1 MGRDSQAILI
11 VEDDESIA
19 TGLALNLRLSGYTA
33 TVVQHGRAALEHM
46 ASDSADLILLDINLP
61 EMNGLEVMNELRQ
74 SGNTTPIIVLS
85 AREDEFDKVA
95 ALRLGADDYVTK
107 PFGLAELMAR
117 VDAVLR
123 RAGGNA
129 RATPPSVPVA
139 VGATMEA
146 PGEAAG
152 SAAGEAVPRVAPPR
166 ADAHRFGDVTLDTA
180 THEVTRNAEP
190 VKLTPL
196 EFDLL
201 CFLVKNPTRVFAREA
216 LLRQVWKQSSGTLRT
231 VDNFVAQLRSKLE
244 IDPERPRH
252 FITVRGSGYRFD
264 P

>member
-1 MGRDSQAILI
+1 MGSQEILI

-33 TVVQHGRAALEHM
+33 SVVHNGRAALQYV
-46 ASDSADLILLDINLP
+46 ADKAPDLILLDINLP
-61 EMNGLEVMNELRQ
+61 QKNGLEVMSELRQ
-74 SGNTTPIIVLS
+74 AGNHIPIIVLS

-95 ALRLGADDYVTK
+95 ALKLGADDYITK

-117 VDAVLR
+117 VGAVLR
-123 RAGGNA
+123 RAGT
-129 RATPPSVPVA
+129 RATAAAAATISVTA
-139 VGATMEA
+139 ST
-146 PGEAAG
+146 
-152 SAAGEAVPRVAPPR
+152 SI
-166 ADAHRFGDVTLDTA
+166 HRFGDIAVDTE
-180 THEVTRNAEP
+180 THEVTRGGES

-201 CFLVKNPTRVFAREA
+201 CFLLRNPTRVFAREE

-244 IDPERPRH
+244 ADPERPRH

>member
-1 MGRDSQAILI
+1 MGSQEILI

-33 TVVQHGRAALEHM
+33 SVVHNGRAALQHV
-46 ASDSADLILLDINLP
+46 ADKAVDLILLDINLP
-61 EMNGLEVMNELRQ
+61 QKNGLEVMSELRQ
-74 SGNTTPIIVLS
+74 AGNTIPIIVVS

-95 ALRLGADDYVTK
+95 ALKLGADDYITK

-117 VDAVLR
+117 VGAVLR
-123 RAGGNA
+123 RAGTSVNTA
-129 RATPPSVPVA
+129 APSSATAS
-139 VGATMEA
+139 T
-146 PGEAAG
+146 
-152 SAAGEAVPRVAPPR
+152 ST
-166 ADAHRFGDVTLDTA
+166 HRFGDIAVDTE
-180 THEVTRNAEP
+180 THEVTRSGDS

-201 CFLVKNPTRVFAREA
+201 CFLLRNPTRVFAREE

-244 IDPERPRH
+244 GDPEHPRH

>member
-1 MGRDSQAILI
+1 MDRGSQAILI

-19 TGLALNLRLSGYTA
+19 AGLALNLRLSGYTA
-33 TVVQHGRAALEHM
+33 TVVQHGRAALEHL
-46 ASDSADLILLDINLP
+46 ASHSPDLILLDINLP

-74 SGNTTPIIVLS
+74 AGDTTPIIMLS
-85 AREDEFDKVA
+85 AREDEYDKVA

-123 RAGGNA
+123 RAGGST

-139 VGATMEA
+139 G
-146 PGEAAG
+146 
-152 SAAGEAVPRVAPPR
+152 VPRGKNDAANGTAADAVAAR
-166 ADAHRFGDVTLDTA
+166 ADIHRFGDVTLDTG
-180 THEVTRNAEP
+180 THEVTRSGEP

-244 IDPERPRH
+244 LDPEHPRH

>member
-1 MGRDSQAILI
+1 MGRDSQEILI

-19 TGLALNLRLSGYTA
+19 TGLALNLRISGYTA
-33 TVVQHGRAALEHM
+33 TVVQHGRAALEHL
-46 ASDSADLILLDINLP
+46 ASHSPDLILLDINLP

-85 AREDEFDKVA
+85 AREDEYDKVA

-123 RAGGNA
+123 RAGGNT
-129 RATPPSVPVA
+129 RIPPSVAVA
-139 VGATMEA
+139 GL
-146 PGEAAG
+146 
-152 SAAGEAVPRVAPPR
+152 PR
-166 ADAHRFGDVTLDTA
+166 ATDGAAADAVTLRADVHRFGDVTLDTA

-201 CFLVKNPTRVFAREA
+201 CFLVRNPTRVFAREA

-244 IDPERPRH
+244 LDPERPRH

>member
-1 MGRDSQAILI
+1 MGSQEILI

-33 TVVQHGRAALEHM
+33 TVVQNGRAALEHL
-46 ASDSADLILLDINLP
+46 AHHSPDLILLDINLP
-61 EMNGLEVMNELRQ
+61 EMNGLEVTNELRQ
-74 SGNTTPIIVLS
+74 SGNITPIIVLS

-107 PFGLAELMAR
+107 PFGLAELLAR

-123 RAGGNA
+123 RAGGAA
-129 RATPPSVPVA
+129 RATPNGVSIT
-139 VGATMEA
+139 G
-146 PGEAAG
+146 AAG
-152 SAAGEAVPRVAPPR
+152 DALGTAV
-166 ADAHRFGDVTLDTA
+166 HRFGDVTLDTG

-244 IDPERPRH
+244 LDPERPRH

>member
-1 MGRDSQAILI
+1 MSNQEILI

-19 TGLALNLRLSGYTA
+19 TGLALNLRLSGYA
-33 TVVQHGRAALEHM
+33 ASVVHNGRAALQHV
-46 ASDSADLILLDINLP
+46 ADQAPDLILLDINLP
-61 EMNGLEVMNELRQ
+61 LKNGLEVMNELRQ
-74 SGNTTPIIVLS
+74 AGNTIPIIVLS

-95 ALRLGADDYVTK
+95 ALKLGADDYITK

-117 VDAVLR
+117 VAAVLR
-123 RAGGNA
+123 RAGTTATANA
-129 RATPPSVPVA
+129 NANANVNVNVNANANVSPSA
-139 VGATMEA
+139 ST
-146 PGEAAG
+146 
-152 SAAGEAVPRVAPPR
+152 ST
-166 ADAHRFGDVTLDTA
+166 HRFGDIGVDTE
-180 THEVTRNAEP
+180 THEVTRNGES

-201 CFLVKNPTRVFAREA
+201 CFLLRNPTRVFAREE

-244 IDPERPRH
+244 VDAERPRH

>member
-1 MGRDSQAILI
+1 MGSQEILI
-11 VEDDESIA
+11 IEDDESIA
-19 TGLALNLRLSGYTA
+19 TGLALNLRISGYA
-33 TVVQHGRAALEHM
+33 ASMVQNGRAAMDYLAQHTP
-46 ASDSADLILLDINLP
+46 DLILLDINLP
-61 EMNGLEVMNELRQ
+61 EMNGLEVMNALRQ

-85 AREDEFDKVA
+85 AREDEYDKVA

-123 RAGGNA
+123 RTGGGP
-129 RATPPSVPVA
+129 RATPPEVPVVA
-139 VGATMEA
+139 
-146 PGEAAG
+146 
-152 SAAGEAVPRVAPPR
+152 VAPDSSGVAADPVR
-166 ADAHRFGDVTLDTA
+166 ADTHRFGAITLDTG
-180 THEVTRNAEP
+180 THEVARNAEP

-201 CFLVKNPTRVFAREA
+201 CFLVKNPTRVFTREA

>member
-1 MGRDSQAILI
+1 MGSQEILI

-19 TGLALNLRLSGYTA
+19 TGLALNLRLSGYTT
-33 TVVQHGRAALEHM
+33 TVVQNGRAALEHVTQH
-46 ASDSADLILLDINLP
+46 APDLVLLDINLP
-61 EMNGLEVMNELRQ
+61 EMNGLELMRELRQ
-74 SGNTTPIIVLS
+74 SGNITPIIMLS
-85 AREDEFDKVA
+85 AREDEYDKVA

-123 RAGGNA
+123 RAGNNV
-129 RATPPSVPVA
+129 RATPPGVPIMA
-139 VGATMEA
+139 
-146 PGEAAG
+146 
-152 SAAGEAVPRVAPPR
+152 SAA
-166 ADAHRFGDVTLDTA
+166 DAAASASTHRFGDISLDTS
-180 THEVTRNAEP
+180 THEVMRNDEP

-244 IDPERPRH
+244 LDPERPRH

>member
-1 MGRDSQAILI
+1 MGNQEILI

-19 TGLALNLRLSGYTA
+19 TGLALNLRLSGYA
-33 TVVQHGRAALEHM
+33 ASVVHNGRAALQHVAEN
-46 ASDSADLILLDINLP
+46 APDLILLDINLP
-61 EMNGLEVMNELRQ
+61 QKNGLEVMNELRQ
-74 SGNTTPIIVLS
+74 AGNTIPIIVVS

-95 ALRLGADDYVTK
+95 ALKLGADDYITK

-117 VDAVLR
+117 VAAVLR
-123 RAGGNA
+123 RAGTSVNA
-129 RATPPSVPVA
+129 HVS
-139 VGATMEA
+139 
-146 PGEAAG
+146 
-152 SAAGEAVPRVAPPR
+152 AVPSISTST
-166 ADAHRFGDVTLDTA
+166 HRFGEVGVDTE
-180 THEVTRNAEP
+180 THEVTRSGES

-201 CFLVKNPTRVFAREA
+201 CFLLKHPTRVFAREE

-244 IDPERPRH
+244 VDPERPRH

>member
-1 MGRDSQAILI
+1 MGSQEILI

-33 TVVQHGRAALEHM
+33 TVVQNGRAALEHLTQH
-46 ASDSADLILLDINLP
+46 APDLVLLDINLP
-61 EMNGLEVMNELRQ
+61 EMNGLEIMRELRQ
-74 SGNTTPIIVLS
+74 AGNGTPIIMLS
-85 AREDEFDKVA
+85 AREDEYDKVA

-123 RAGGNA
+123 RAGGA
-129 RATPPSVPVA
+129 PRVTPTAVPI
-139 VGATMEA
+139 
-146 PGEAAG
+146 AA
-152 SAAGEAVPRVAPPR
+152 SAASPDSPGASAGM
-166 ADAHRFGDVTLDTA
+166 HRFGEVTLDTR
-180 THEVTRNAEP
+180 THEVMRNDEP

-201 CFLVKNPTRVFAREA
+201 CFLVKNPTHVFAREA

-244 IDPERPRH
+244 LDPERPRH

>member
-1 MGRDSQAILI
+1 MSQEILI

-33 TVVQHGRAALEHM
+33 SVVHNGRAALQHV
-46 ASDSADLILLDINLP
+46 ADQAPDLILLDINLP
-61 EMNGLEVMNELRQ
+61 QKNGLEVMSELRQ
-74 SGNTTPIIVLS
+74 AGNTIPIIVLS

-95 ALRLGADDYVTK
+95 ALKLGADDYITK

-117 VDAVLR
+117 VAAVLR
-123 RAGGNA
+123 RAGTNVNVNVNLN
-129 RATPPSVPVA
+129 PSPSPSA
-139 VGATMEA
+139 GAST
-146 PGEAAG
+146 
-152 SAAGEAVPRVAPPR
+152 
-166 ADAHRFGDVTLDTA
+166 HRFGEIGVDTE
-180 THEVTRNAEP
+180 THEVTRSGEL

-201 CFLVKNPTRVFAREA
+201 CFLLKNPTRVFAREE

-244 IDPERPRH
+244 ADPERPRH

>member
-33 TVVQHGRAALEHM
+33 TVVQHGRAALDHLT
-46 ASDSADLILLDINLP
+46 SHSPDLILLDINLP
-61 EMNGLEVMNELRQ
+61 EMNGLELMNELRQ
-74 SGNTTPIIVLS
+74 SGDTTPIIMLS
-85 AREDEFDKVA
+85 AREDEYDKVA

-123 RAGGNA
+123 RASGNA
-129 RATPPSVPVA
+129 RTAPLGIAVA
-139 VGATMEA
+139 IA
-146 PGEAAG
+146 PRVTEEAA
-152 SAAGEAVPRVAPPR
+152 
-166 ADAHRFGDVTLDTA
+166 ADAVAAREDLHRFGDVTLDTG
-180 THEVTRNAEP
+180 THEVTRNTEP

-201 CFLVKNPTRVFAREA
+201 CFLVKNPTRVFARES

-244 IDPERPRH
+244 LDPERPRH

>member
-19 TGLALNLRLSGYTA
+19 AGLALNLKISGYTA
-33 TVVQHGRAALEHM
+33 TVVQHGRAALEHL
-46 ASDSADLILLDINLP
+46 ASHSTDLILLDINLP
-61 EMNGLEVMNELRQ
+61 EMNGLEVMHELRQ
-74 SGNTTPIIVLS
+74 SGNSTPIIMLS
-85 AREDEFDKVA
+85 AREDEYDKVA

-123 RAGGNA
+123 RAGGNSWA
-129 RATPPSVPVA
+129 APLGVPIAAAATNGV
-139 VGATMEA
+139 
-146 PGEAAG
+146 AAG
-152 SAAGEAVPRVAPPR
+152 AETLR
-166 ADAHRFGDVTLDTA
+166 ADIHRFGDVTVDTA

-244 IDPERPRH
+244 LDPERPRH

>member
-1 MGRDSQAILI
+1 MDRGSQEILI

-33 TVVQHGRAALEHM
+33 TVVQHGRAALEHL
-46 ASDSADLILLDINLP
+46 ASHSPDLILLDINLP

-74 SGNTTPIIVLS
+74 SGDTTPIIMLS
-85 AREDEFDKVA
+85 AREDEYDKVA

-123 RAGGNA
+123 RAGGKA
-129 RATPPSVPVA
+129 RTAPLGVPVA
-139 VGATMEA
+139 GASRATDD
-146 PGEAAG
+146 
-152 SAAGEAVPRVAPPR
+152 VAPR
-166 ADAHRFGDVTLDTA
+166 AADDDDGVREDLHRFGDITLDTA
-180 THEVTRNAEP
+180 THEVTRNTEP

-201 CFLVKNPTRVFAREA
+201 SFLVKNPTRVFAREA

-244 IDPERPRH
+244 LDPERPRH

>member
-1 MGRDSQAILI
+1 MGSQEILI
-11 VEDDESIA
+11 VEDDEAIA
-19 TGLALNLRLSGYTA
+19 AGLALNLRLSGYTA
-33 TVVQHGRAALEHM
+33 TVVQNGRAALEYL
-46 ASDSADLILLDINLP
+46 AQQAPDLVLLDINLP
-61 EMNGLEVMNELRQ
+61 EMNGLEVMRELRQ
-74 SGNTTPIIVLS
+74 AGNITPIVMLS

-123 RAGGNA
+123 RSGSV
-129 RATPPSVPVA
+129 RATPPGVPTVA
-139 VGATMEA
+139 TA
-146 PGEAAG
+146 
-152 SAAGEAVPRVAPPR
+152 SAAASAST
-166 ADAHRFGDVTLDTA
+166 HRFGEVTVDTR
-180 THEVTRNAEP
+180 THEVMRNDEP

-244 IDPERPRH
+244 LDPERPRH

>member
-1 MGRDSQAILI
+1 MGSQEILI

-19 TGLALNLRLSGYTA
+19 TGLALNLRLSGYIA
-33 TVVQHGRAALEHM
+33 VVVHNGRAALEHV
-46 ASDSADLILLDINLP
+46 ASQAPDLILLDINLP
-61 EMNGLEVMNELRQ
+61 HKNGLEVMSELRQ
-74 SGNTTPIIVLS
+74 AGDTTPIIVLS
-85 AREDEFDKVA
+85 AREDEYDKVA
-95 ALRLGADDYVTK
+95 ALRLGADDYITK

-117 VDAVLR
+117 VGAVLR
-123 RAGGNA
+123 RAGTI
-129 RATPPSVPVA
+129 RP
-139 VGATMEA
+139 
-146 PGEAAG
+146 
-152 SAAGEAVPRVAPPR
+152 SAASDAVLSLDLGAGPGPAPAASPGPDS
-166 ADAHRFGDVTLDTA
+166 APLHRFGDILVDTG
-180 THEVTRNAEP
+180 THQVTRGGKP

-244 IDPERPRH
+244 EDPERPRH